1 MLKLIKYEFRKNRT
15 LLLVILGIIAA
26 LEIFFLLCLP
36 PVAHSRAA
44 LNAAA
49 WTAEA
54 SDAAYRAE
62 ARLIVSMS
70 LLAAASF
77 GTAMAVFIM
86 GVAGYSRELN
96 QKTSYLIFMT
106 PSSALSIVASKILF
120 TLLTG
125 VAFAGLL
132 MGLASVD
139 FPMMLDALGSEWR
152 GYYNLLDWF
161 MAENDLSLTSAL
173 LTIAFYVL
181 LIFLSIIAT
190 VSIAYLAITLSATFM
205 RGKKGHALISV
216 LLFALLAWG
225 NSRLTGLLITDN
237 VYELLKSP
245 SDMARILAP
254 QMILDVAVLAVSLV
268 VCAWMLKKRVD
279 L

>member
-26 LEIFFLLCLP
+26 LEVFFLLCLP
-36 PVAHSRAA
+36 SVAHYRAMH
-44 LNAAA
+44 NTTTWTDEMSVAA
-49 WTAEA
+49 
-54 SDAAYRAE
+54 SQAE
-62 ARLIVSMS
+62 ARLIVAMS
-70 LLAAASF
+70 LLAVGSF
-77 GTAMAVFIM
+77 GTALAVFIM
-86 GVAGYSRELN
+86 GVSGYSRELN
-96 QKTSYLIFMT
+96 QKSSYLIFMT
-106 PSSALSIVASKILF
+106 PSNTLSIVGSKLLF

-125 VAFAGLL
+125 VVFAALL
-132 MGLASVD
+132 MGLASID
-139 FPMMLDALGSEWR
+139 FPMMMDALGSEWR

-190 VSIAYLAITLSATFM
+190 VSIAYFAITLSATFM

-216 LLFALLAWG
+216 LLFALLSWG
-225 NSRLTGLLITDN
+225 NSKLTSLFIRDN
-237 VYELLKSP
+237 VYETLQNAADMVRVLSP
-245 SDMARILAP
+245 QII
-254 QMILDVAVLAVSLV
+254 QDVVVLALSLV
-268 VCAWMLKKRVD
+268 ACAWMLKKRVD